1 MSRKDFYVFR
11 HGETD
16 LNKQKRW
23 QGSGMD
29 FDLNA
34 NGIAQAQG
42 LVEKL
47 RDKDLEIIYSSPLK
61 RAFHTAEVVGEA
73 LHIPVVVE
81 KDLRECF
88 YGEAEGQLIVDLQR
102 DIPEVV
108 NNWANPDYWDIR
120 FPEGESKKE
129 ALTRVLNVLSK
140 LTSEDFKTMGIAI
153 HGGTMAAMLNHWC
166 FEFDKLPNCAA
177 FHLVYENGKWFV
189 EGDISKKQNLPG

>member
-1 MSRKDFYVFR
+1 MNRKDLYVFR

-16 LNKQKRW
+16 LNKKKRW

-34 NGIAQAQG
+34 NGISQAEG

-61 RAFHTAEVVGEA
+61 RAFHTAEVVGDA

-81 KDLRECF
+81 NDLRECF
-88 YGEAEGQLIVDLQR
+88 YGTAEGQLIADLQR
-102 DIPEVV
+102 DVPEIVD
-108 NNWANPDYWDIR
+108 NWANPDYWDIR

-129 ALTRVLNVLSK
+129 ALIRVLNVLSK

-153 HGGTMAAMLNHWC
+153 HGGTMAAMLNHWH

-177 FHLVYENGKWFV
+177 FHLVYENGEWFI
-189 EGDISKKQNLPG
+189 EGDIF